1 MRVFFTG
8 GSGKAG
14 RHAVAYLRAQ
24 GHHVINADQTL
35 SGDGTNELQVDLMDF
50 GQVIGAMS
58 QFVDFDEL
66 NAGQGRA
73 EIRRRRAFRRR
84 AAGDDR
90 DRWGVLSRPTPR
102 PPTT

>member
-50 GQVIGAMS
+50 GQVIINSMPFSLDTAPMTAIA
-58 QFVDFDEL
+58 FVSNQLIFIVVFE
-66 NAGQGRA
+66 
-73 EIRRRRAFRRR
+73 
-84 AAGDDR
+84 
-90 DRWGVLSRPTPR
+90 
-102 PPTT
+102 